1 MIYWIWLAER
11 LGYGNRKLKLLL
23 SKFGTAENIYNANP
37 LEIAKNFQL
46 DEREVKSLSNKSLK
60 RCENILSL
68 CCENKV
74 ELLTFMDDRYP
85 ELLREIDNPPAVLY
99 YKGKLPD
106 FNNMPTISLVGTRKA
121 DEYSIKVAWS
131 LSARLSLANFI
142 VISGGALGIDSAAH
156 KGTLDTDGITVAL
169 LASGIN
175 YPYLKSNEDLRNKIT
190 EKGCLISEFPPNY
203 PLKKYAFHLRNRLI
217 SGLSLGTVII
227 EAGEKSG
234 ALITA
239 KNANEQGRDV
249 FVITGKPDDK
259 KYMGSYSLLKDGAI
273 PVFEISDITNEYMH
287 LFGNIIDIN
296 KASDFDLKSLYRSK
310 CSGVNPKSQ
319 PIKETKNEEPKKIFS
334 EISNFALSKNAEIVY
349 NSINIDFFTI
359 DDFADCGLSVADL
372 FSAVTELELADL
384 IKAVPG
390 GRYKK
395 TY

>member
-11 LGYGNRKLKLLL
+11 LGYGNSKFKSML
-23 SKFGTAENIYNANP
+23 SKYRTAEDIYNANP
-37 LEIAKNFQL
+37 LEFAAELEL
-46 DEREVKSLSNKSLK
+46 DEKTVESLSNKSLK
-60 RCENILSL
+60 RCENIINATK
-68 CCENKV
+68 ENNINI
-74 ELLTFMDDRYP
+74 LTYADNRYP

-106 FNNMPTISLVGTRKA
+106 FNNSPAISMVGTRKA
-121 DEYSIKVAWS
+121 DDYSKKVAWS

-142 VISGGALGIDSAAH
+142 IVSGGALGIDSSAH
-156 KGTLDTDGITVAL
+156 KGAIDTEGITVAL

-175 YPYLKSNEDLRNKIT
+175 YPYLKSNEELRAQISNS
-190 EKGCLISEFPPNY
+190 GCLISEFPPNY

-217 SGLSLGTVII
+217 SGISLGTVII

-249 FVITGKPDDK
+249 FVITGKPDDT
-259 KYMGSYSLLKDGAI
+259 KYLGSYALLKDGAI
-273 PVFEISDITNEYMH
+273 PVFGITDVANEYMH
-287 LFGNIIDIN
+287 LYGNIIDIN
-296 KASDFDLKSLYRSK
+296 KANNFDLKSLYRTK
-310 CSGVNPKSQ
+310 YLTENTAPKLQ
-319 PIKETKNEEPKKIFS
+319 NKEHIPKTEKIIS
-334 EISNFALSKNAEIVY
+334 EISNFALSKNAEMVY

-359 DDFADCGLSVADL
+359 DDFADSGLSVADL
-372 FSAVTELELADL
+372 FSAVTELELVGL
-384 IKAVPG
+384 VKAIPG